1 MYIKEKK
8 ELKDFNGGEVA
19 RRIINGEIIYTTD
32 SDRGIGKTT
41 MILKIADILQ
51 KPILT
56 TSRTI
61 KKMYEENA
69 RAMGLTVTV
78 VYIESGSTPPVGLV
92 YNDFLI
98 DDLSVSEVPNLKKY
112 DNKVSGFAYEG
123 SLLLVGGRINEKN
136 KKV

>member
-1 MYIKEKK
+1 MYVKEKK

-41 MILKIADILQ
+41 IILKIADILQ

-61 KKMYEENA
+61 KKMYEEKA

-78 VYIESGSTPPVGLV
+78 VYIESGSTPVGLV

-123 SLLLVGGRINEKN
+123 SLLLVGGK
-136 KKV
+136 

>member
-1 MYIKEKK
+1 MYVKEKK

-19 RRIINGEIIYTTD
+19 KRIINGEIIYTTD

-61 KKMYEENA
+61 KKMYEEKA
-69 RAMGLTVTV
+69 RAMVLTVTV
-78 VYIESGSTPPVGLV
+78 VYIESGSTPVGLV

-112 DNKVSGFAYEG
+112 DNKVSGFVYEG
-123 SLLLVGGRINEKN
+123 SLLLVGGK
-136 KKV
+136 

>member
-1 MYIKEKK
+1 MYVKEKK

-19 RRIINGEIIYTTD
+19 RRIINGELIYTTD

-61 KKMYEENA
+61 KKMYEEKA
-69 RAMGLTVTV
+69 RAIGLTVTV
-78 VYIESGSTPPVGLV
+78 VYIESGSTPVGLV

-123 SLLLVGGRINEKN
+123 SLLLVGGK
-136 KKV
+136 

>member
-8 ELKDFNGGEVA
+8 ELKDFNGGKVA

-61 KKMYEENA
+61 KKMYEEKA

-78 VYIESGSTPPVGLV
+78 VYIESGSTPVGLV

-98 DDLSVSEVPNLKKY
+98 DDLSVSEVPSLKKY
-112 DNKVSGFAYEG
+112 NNKISGFVSDRA
-123 SLLLVGGRINEKN
+123 LLSIGEK
-136 KKV
+136 

>member
-1 MYIKEKK
+1 MYVKEKK

-61 KKMYEENA
+61 KKMYEEKA

-78 VYIESGSTPPVGLV
+78 VYIESGSTPVGLV

-112 DNKVSGFAYEG
+112 DNKVSGFVYEG
-123 SLLLVGGRINEKN
+123 SLLLVGGK
-136 KKV
+136 

>member
-8 ELKDFNGGEVA
+8 ELKDFNSGEVA

-61 KKMYEENA
+61 KKMYEEKVMT
-69 RAMGLTVTV
+69 MGLTVTI
-78 VYIESGSTPPVGLV
+78 VYIESGSTPVGLE

-98 DDLSVSEVPNLKKY
+98 DDLSVSEIPNLKKY
-112 DNKVSGFAYEG
+112 DNKVSGFVSDRA
-123 SLLLVGGRINEKN
+123 LLSIGEK
-136 KKV
+136 

>member
-1 MYIKEKK
+1 MYVKEKK

-41 MILKIADILQ
+41 MTLKIADILQ

-56 TSRTI
+56 MSNTLKR
-61 KKMYEENA
+61 MYEEKA

-78 VYIESGSTPPVGLV
+78 VHIESGSTPVGLV

-123 SLLLVGGRINEKN
+123 SLLLVGGK
-136 KKV
+136 

>member
-1 MYIKEKK
+1 MYVKEKK

-61 KKMYEENA
+61 KKMYEEKA

-78 VYIESGSTPPVGLV
+78 VYIESGSTPVGLV

-98 DDLSVSEVPNLKKY
+98 DDLSVSEVPSLKKY
-112 DNKVSGFAYEG
+112 NNKISGFVSDRA
-123 SLLLVGGRINEKN
+123 LLSIGEK
-136 KKV
+136 

>member
-1 MYIKEKK
+1 MYVKEKK
-8 ELKDFNGGEVA
+8 ELEDFNGGEVA

-56 TSRTI
+56 TSNTLKR
-61 KKMYEENA
+61 MYEGKA
-69 RAMGLTVTV
+69 REMGLTVTV
-78 VYIESGSTPPVGLV
+78 VHIESGSTPVGLV

-112 DNKVSGFAYEG
+112 DNKVSGFVYEG
-123 SLLLVGGRINEKN
+123 SLLLVGGK
-136 KKV
+136 

>member
-1 MYIKEKK
+1 MYVKEKK

-19 RRIINGEIIYTTD
+19 RRIINGELIYTTD
-32 SDRGIGKTT
+32 SDRGVGKTT

-61 KKMYEENA
+61 KKMYEEKA

-78 VYIESGSTPPVGLV
+78 VHIESGSTPVGLV

-112 DNKVSGFAYEG
+112 DNKVSGFVYEG
-123 SLLLVGGRINEKN
+123 SLLLVGGK
-136 KKV
+136 

>member
-1 MYIKEKK
+1 
-8 ELKDFNGGEVA
+8 
-19 RRIINGEIIYTTD
+19 
-32 SDRGIGKTT
+32 

-61 KKMYEENA
+61 KKMYEEK
-69 RAMGLTVTV
+69 AMAIGLTVTV
-78 VYIESGSTPPVGLV
+78 VYIESGSTPVGLV

-123 SLLLVGGRINEKN
+123 SLLLVGGK
-136 KKV
+136 

>member
-1 MYIKEKK
+1 MYVKEKK

-56 TSRTI
+56 MSRTI
-61 KKMYEENA
+61 KKMYEEKA

-78 VYIESGSTPPVGLV
+78 VHIESGSTPVGLV
-92 YNDFLI
+92 YKDFLV
-98 DDLSVSEVPNLKKY
+98 DDLSVSEIPNLKKY
-112 DNKVSGFAYEG
+112 DNKVSGFVYEG
-123 SLLLVGGRINEKN
+123 SLLLVGGK
-136 KKV
+136 

>member
-1 MYIKEKK
+1 MYVKEKK

-61 KKMYEENA
+61 KKMYEEKA

-78 VYIESGSTPPVGLV
+78 VHIESGSTPVGLV

-112 DNKVSGFAYEG
+112 DNKISGFVSDRA
-123 SLLLVGGRINEKN
+123 LLSIGEK
-136 KKV
+136 

>member
-1 MYIKEKK
+1 MYVKEKK

-56 TSRTI
+56 TSKTI
-61 KKMYEENA
+61 KKIYEEKA

-78 VYIESGSTPPVGLV
+78 VYIESGSTPVGLV

-98 DDLSVSEVPNLKKY
+98 DDLSVSEVPKLKKY
-112 DNKVSGFAYEG
+112 DNKVSGFVYEG
-123 SLLLVGGRINEKN
+123 SLLLVGGK
-136 KKV
+136 

>member
-1 MYIKEKK
+1 MYVKEKK

-19 RRIINGEIIYTTD
+19 RRIINGELIYTTD
-32 SDRGIGKTT
+32 SDRGVGKTT

-61 KKMYEENA
+61 KKMYEEKA

-78 VYIESGSTPPVGLV
+78 VYIESGSTPVGLV

-112 DNKVSGFAYEG
+112 DNKISGFVSDRA
-123 SLLLVGGRINEKN
+123 LLSIGEK
-136 KKV
+136 

>member
-1 MYIKEKK
+1 MYVKEKR

-61 KKMYEENA
+61 KKMYEEKA

-78 VYIESGSTPPVGLV
+78 VHIESGSTPVGLV

-98 DDLSVSEVPNLKKY
+98 DDLSVSKPSPYGVIFVCLFIR
-112 DNKVSGFAYEG
+112 V
-123 SLLLVGGRINEKN
+123 
-136 KKV
+136 

>member
-1 MYIKEKK
+1 MNMYVKEKK
-8 ELKDFNGGEVA
+8 ELKDFNGREVA

-61 KKMYEENA
+61 KKMYEEKA

-78 VYIESGSTPPVGLV
+78 VYIESGSTPVGLV

-112 DNKVSGFAYEG
+112 DNKISGFVSDRA
-123 SLLLVGGRINEKN
+123 LLSIGEK
-136 KKV
+136 

>member
-1 MYIKEKK
+1 MYVKEKK

-56 TSRTI
+56 MSNTLKR
-61 KKMYEENA
+61 MYEGKA
-69 RAMGLTVTV
+69 REMGLTVTV
-78 VYIESGSTPPVGLV
+78 VHIESGSTPVGLV
-92 YNDFLI
+92 YNDFII

-112 DNKVSGFAYEG
+112 DNKVSGFVYEG
-123 SLLLVGGRINEKN
+123 SLLLVGGK
-136 KKV
+136 

>member
-56 TSRTI
+56 MSNTLKR
-61 KKMYEENA
+61 MYDGKA
-69 RAMGLTVTV
+69 RATKKKEKHIYM
-78 VYIESGSTPPVGLV
+78 EFER
-92 YNDFLI
+92 NEDF
-98 DDLSVSEVPNLKKY
+98 E
-112 DNKVSGFAYEG
+112 
-123 SLLLVGGRINEKN
+123 INYQHLQY
-136 KKV
+136 

>member
-61 KKMYEENA
+61 KKMYEEKA

-112 DNKVSGFAYEG
+112 DNKISGFVSDRA
-123 SLLLVGGRINEKN
+123 LLSIGEK
-136 KKV
+136 

>member
-1 MYIKEKK
+1 MYVKEKK

-32 SDRGIGKTT
+32 GDRGIGKTT

-56 TSRTI
+56 MSNTLKR
-61 KKMYEENA
+61 MYEGKA

-78 VYIESGSTPPVGLV
+78 VHIKSGSTPVGLV
-92 YNDFLI
+92 YNDFLV
-98 DDLSVSEVPNLKKY
+98 DDLHVSQINNLKKY

-123 SLLLVGGRINEKN
+123 SLLSVGEK
-136 KKV
+136 

>member
-1 MYIKEKK
+1 MYVKKKK

-61 KKMYEENA
+61 KKMYEEKA

-78 VYIESGSTPPVGLV
+78 VYIESGSTPVGLV

-112 DNKVSGFAYEG
+112 DNKISGFVSDRA
-123 SLLLVGGRINEKN
+123 LLSIGEK
-136 KKV
+136 

>member
-56 TSRTI
+56 MSRTI
-61 KKMYEENA
+61 KKMYEEKA
-69 RAMGLTVTV
+69 MAMGLTVTI
-78 VYIESGSTPPVGLV
+78 VYIESGSTPIGLV

-112 DNKVSGFAYEG
+112 DNKISGFVSDRAL
-123 SLLLVGGRINEKN
+123 SSIREK
-136 KKV
+136 

>member
-56 TSRTI
+56 TSRII
-61 KKMYEENA
+61 KKMYEEKA

-78 VYIESGSTPPVGLV
+78 VYIESGSTPVGLV

-98 DDLSVSEVPNLKKY
+98 DDLSVSEVPSLKKY
-112 DNKVSGFAYEG
+112 NNKISGFVSDRA
-123 SLLLVGGRINEKN
+123 LLSIGEK
-136 KKV
+136 

>member
-1 MYIKEKK
+1 MYVKEKK

-56 TSRTI
+56 MSNTLKR
-61 KKMYEENA
+61 MYEEKA

-78 VYIESGSTPPVGLV
+78 VHIESGSTPVGLV

-123 SLLLVGGRINEKN
+123 SLLLVGGK
-136 KKV
+136 

>member
-56 TSRTI
+56 TSKTI
-61 KKMYEENA
+61 KKMYEEKA

-78 VYIESGSTPPVGLV
+78 VYIESGSTPVGLV

-98 DDLSVSEVPNLKKY
+98 DDLSVSEVPSLKKY
-112 DNKVSGFAYEG
+112 NNKISGFVSDRA
-123 SLLLVGGRINEKN
+123 LLSIGEK
-136 KKV
+136 

>member
-1 MYIKEKK
+1 MYVKEKK

-56 TSRTI
+56 TNRTI
-61 KKMYEENA
+61 KKMYEEKA
-69 RAMGLTVTV
+69 REMGLTVTV
-78 VYIESGSTPPVGLV
+78 VHIESGSTPVGLV

-112 DNKVSGFAYEG
+112 DNKISGFVSDRA
-123 SLLLVGGRINEKN
+123 LLSIGEK
-136 KKV
+136 

>member
-1 MYIKEKK
+1 MNMYMYVKEKK

-61 KKMYEENA
+61 KKMYEEKA

-78 VYIESGSTPPVGLV
+78 VYIESGSTPVGLV

-112 DNKVSGFAYEG
+112 DNKISGFVSDRA
-123 SLLLVGGRINEKN
+123 LLSIGEK
-136 KKV
+136 

>member
-61 KKMYEENA
+61 KKMYEDKA
-69 RAMGLTVTV
+69 VTMGLTVKV
-78 VYIESGSTPPVGLV
+78 IYIESGSSPRGLKH
-92 YNDFLI
+92 NDFLI
-98 DDLSVSEVPNLKKY
+98 DDVSISEIDSLKKY
-112 DNKVSGFAYEG
+112 NNKISGFVSDRA
-123 SLLLVGGRINEKN
+123 LLSIGEK
-136 KKV
+136 

>member
-1 MYIKEKK
+1 MNMYVKEKK

-56 TSRTI
+56 TSKTI
-61 KKMYEENA
+61 KKIYEEKA

-78 VYIESGSTPPVGLV
+78 VHIESGSTPVGLV

-112 DNKVSGFAYEG
+112 DNKISGFVSDRA
-123 SLLLVGGRINEKN
+123 LLSIGEK
-136 KKV
+136 

>member
-1 MYIKEKK
+1 MYVKEKK

-56 TSRTI
+56 TSKTI
-61 KKMYEENA
+61 KKIYEEKA

-78 VYIESGSTPPVGLV
+78 VYIESGSTPVGLV

-112 DNKVSGFAYEG
+112 DNKISGFVSDRA
-123 SLLLVGGRINEKN
+123 LLSIGEK
-136 KKV
+136 

>member
-32 SDRGIGKTT
+32 SDRGIGKTI

-56 TSRTI
+56 MSNTLKR
-61 KKMYEENA
+61 MYEEKA

-78 VYIESGSTPPVGLV
+78 VHIESGSTPVGLV

-123 SLLLVGGRINEKN
+123 SLLLVGGK
-136 KKV
+136 

>member
-1 MYIKEKK
+1 MYVKEKK

-61 KKMYEENA
+61 KKMYEEKA
-69 RAMGLTVTV
+69 RVMGLTVTV
-78 VYIESGSTPPVGLV
+78 VYIESGSTPVGLV

-112 DNKVSGFAYEG
+112 DNKISGFVSDRA
-123 SLLLVGGRINEKN
+123 LLSIGEK
-136 KKV
+136 

>member
-8 ELKDFNGGEVA
+8 ELKDFNSGEVA

-61 KKMYEENA
+61 KKMYEEEA

-78 VYIESGSTPPVGLV
+78 VYIESGSTPVGLV

-98 DDLSVSEVPNLKKY
+98 DDLSVSEIPNLKKY
-112 DNKVSGFAYEG
+112 DNKVSGFVYEG
-123 SLLLVGGRINEKN
+123 SLLLVGGK
-136 KKV
+136 

>member
-8 ELKDFNGGEVA
+8 ELKDFNSGEVA

-61 KKMYEENA
+61 KKMYEEEA

-78 VYIESGSTPPVGLV
+78 VYIESGSTPVGLV

-112 DNKVSGFAYEG
+112 DNKISGFVSDRA
-123 SLLLVGGRINEKN
+123 LLSIGEK
-136 KKV
+136 

>member
-1 MYIKEKK
+1 MYVKEKK

-19 RRIINGEIIYTTD
+19 RRIINGELIYTTD

-61 KKMYEENA
+61 KKMYEEKA

-78 VYIESGSTPPVGLV
+78 VYIESGSTPVGLV

-123 SLLLVGGRINEKN
+123 SLLLIGGK
-136 KKV
+136 

>member
-1 MYIKEKK
+1 MNMYVKKKK

-61 KKMYEENA
+61 KKMYEEKA

-78 VYIESGSTPPVGLV
+78 VYIESGSTPVGLV

-112 DNKVSGFAYEG
+112 DNKISGFVSDRA
-123 SLLLVGGRINEKN
+123 LLSIGEK
-136 KKV
+136 